1 MMYQRKEFPMNE
13 SEYAVILSPD
23 DNGAWLVTCGVLPE
37 VTTFGETREEA
48 LKNAVFAI
56 EEALKLTD

>member
-1 MMYQRKEFPMNE
+1 MNE